1 MSFIHGW
8 IFEKPHKIINFL
20 FSFPL
25 LSCLAL
31 VHEISTSCHTVVEM
45 IVPMIIETVARIDK
59 WHRVISSKAAPLP
72 MTHVQYPWPVLLV
85 STFSNMSQKIQIT
98 SPTLK
103 RELSLVVGVL
113 QSLPI
118 KHAPRMLV
126 LCYFCRANLQFWTVV
141 EVSLLVLDSSSPA
154 TPLVP
159 LLLLLLLFQY
169 FFLLLYY
176 SIIRSMS

>member
-1 MSFIHGW
+1 MLFW
-8 IFEKPHKIINFL
+8 IP
-20 FSFPL
+20 
-25 LSCLAL
+25 CLAL

-59 WHRVISSKAAPLP
+59 WHRVFSSKAAPLP
-72 MTHVQYPWPVLLV
+72 MTHIQYPWPVLLV

-126 LCYFCRANLQFWTVV
+126 LCYFVV
-141 EVSLLVLDSSSPA
+141 QIYNSG
-154 TPLVP
+154 P
-159 LLLLLLLFQY
+159 LLRFPCLYLIHHHLLLLLFLSFFYYYYYY
-169 FFLLLYY
+169 FNNTFFYY
-176 SIIRSMS
+176 YITV